1 MAELSSY
8 LKSGQRIF
16 VAGSVNEPT
25 ALVDE
30 LSQLALPADIEFLQF
45 PLGGYN
51 CTDFTALDE
60 TSRFTT
66 FFMTPHLKDADPAR
80 FNFLPKQMR
89 MVFDYLSRDIDVAML
104 QAAYDAAGT
113 LRIGPNVD
121 YAAAVLGCAK
131 ILLVE
136 VNRSFLAPP
145 GCPELDATK
154 IDYLV
159 ESDRPLFELPAPTI
173 DATAQQIGQHV
184 AGLIADGDCIQTGIG
199 AIPAAILASLTQHN
213 DLGLHGGLLDDGGM
227 ALIGAG
233 NVTGKNKPID
243 TGQHVTGMA
252 LGSRQLIRWLADTPA
267 VVFRGA
273 DYTHEVAGMRQIP
286 QFVSIN
292 SALEIDLYGQR
303 NAEFANG
310 RQLSGTGGSVDFMRA
325 ARAAAGGRSIVATQ
339 ATARGGAV
347 SRIVPRTP
355 MVTALRTDIDT
366 VVTEYGVARIAD
378 LPVRARAQALVEIAA
393 PEFRETLRGQLPS

>member
-1 MAELSSY
+1 MAELSNY
-8 LKSGQRIF
+8 LKSGQRIY

-25 ALVDE
+25 ALLNE
-30 LSQLALPADIEFLQF
+30 LSQEPLPAELEFLQF

-51 CTDFTALDE
+51 RTDFTALNE

-66 FFMTPHLKDADPAR
+66 FFMTSHLKDADPAR
-80 FNFLPKQMR
+80 LNFLPKQMR

-121 YAAAVLGCAK
+121 YAAAVLGCAE
-131 ILLVE
+131 ILMVE
-136 VNRSFLAPP
+136 VNRSFVAPP
-145 GCPELDATK
+145 GCPELDAAK

-159 ESDRPLFELPAPTI
+159 ESQRPLFELPPPVI
-173 DATAQQIGQHV
+173 DATAQQIGRHV

-199 AIPAAILASLTQHN
+199 AIPAAILAALKDHN

-227 ALIGAG
+227 ALIEAG

-243 TGQHVTGMA
+243 REQHVTGMA
-252 LGSRQLIRWLADTPA
+252 LGSRQLIEWLADTPA

-273 DYTHEVAGMRQIP
+273 DYTHEVAVMRQIP

-292 SALEIDLYGQR
+292 SALEVDLYGQL
-303 NAEFANG
+303 NAEFADG
-310 RQLSGTGGSVDFMRA
+310 RQISGTGGSVDFMRA
-325 ARAAAGGRSIVATQ
+325 ARASSGGRSIVAMQ
-339 ATARGGAV
+339 ATARRGTV
-347 SRIVPRTP
+347 SRIVPHTT

-366 VVTEYGVARIAD
+366 VVTEYGVAQIAD
-378 LPVRARAQALVEIAA
+378 LPVRARAQALLEIAA
-393 PEFRETLRGQLPS
+393 PEFRETLRRQLPS